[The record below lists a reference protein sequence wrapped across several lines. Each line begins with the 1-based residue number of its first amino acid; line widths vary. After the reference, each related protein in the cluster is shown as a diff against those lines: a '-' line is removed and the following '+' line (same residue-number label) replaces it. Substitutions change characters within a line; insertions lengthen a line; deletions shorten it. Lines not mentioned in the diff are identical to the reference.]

1 MTENE
6 TTTPD
11 PHADPTSLDRRTRR
25 SRRLRWAVPVVAA
38 AGVAAVTAGAVV
50 APALAGATDGPL
62 PQLSAQQLLT
72 RVGSAAPQ
80 PLSGTVVETAD
91 LGFPALP
98 GSGSSTS
105 LTSLISGSHTLRVW
119 YGSDSAQRLAVQGDL
134 AETDVVRNGNQA
146 WIWIWTS
153 SSNTAQKLLLPAAG
167 ASTTKPEAGATAEQL
182 TPSAAATRALAAV
195 QPSTSISVDPTVK
208 VAGRQAYQLVLRP
221 QTAGSLV
228 DRVTI
233 AVDGAT
239 SIPLRVQVYAVG
251 HADPAFATGFTS
263 LTVAAPDASVFR
275 FDPPAGAKVT
285 TKDLSSAMAGA
296 HGPDSPQQPEG
307 TGPKPTVV
315 GSGWSSIVSI
325 PGVNLSAVTKSV
337 QGSAGQG
344 SAGRGGAHDTLATLT
359 RAATPVSGSF
369 GTGRVL
375 QTRLFSVLLLD
386 DGRAFVGAVSP
397 AALEQA
403 AAR

>member
-6 TTTPD
+6 ITSTD
-11 PHADPTSLDRRTRR
+11 PSPVTPTSVDPSSADRRTRR
-25 SRRLRWAVPVVAA
+25 SRRLRWAVPVIAV
-38 AGVAAVTAGAVV
+38 AGVGAVTAGAIA
-50 APALAGATDGPL
+50 APQLAGAADGPL
-62 PQLSAQQLLT
+62 PQRSAQQLLT
-72 RVGSAAPQ
+72 RVGSAQPQ

-119 YGSDSAQRLAVQGDL
+119 YGSDTTQRLAIQGDL

-146 WIWIWTS
+146 WIWTS
-153 SSNTAQKLLLPAAG
+153 SSNTAQKLQLPAAG
-167 ASTTKPEAGATAEQL
+167 ADTAKTAGPTAEQQL

-195 QPSTSISVDPTVK
+195 QPSTSVSVDPTVK
-208 VAGRQAYQLVLRP
+208 IAGRQAYQLVLRP
-221 QTAGSLV
+221 RTPGSLV

-251 HADPAFATGFTS
+251 HADPAFSTGFTS

-275 FDPPAGAKVT
+275 FNPPAGAKVT
-285 TKDLSSAMAGA
+285 TKDLRSATGGTHSPDNAAKPAEKGA
-296 HGPDSPQQPEG
+296 
-307 TGPKPTVV
+307 KPTVV

-325 PGVNLSAVTKSV
+325 PGVSLSALTTSARGAG
-337 QGSAGQG
+337 GSGN
-344 SAGRGGAHDTLATLT
+344 DTVATLT
-359 RAATPVSGSF
+359 RAATPVTGSF

-375 QTRLFSVLLLD
+375 QTRLFSVLLLN

-403 AAR
+403 AVK